1 MYDRLFSQRGRR
13 AKRKGQQLVYNV
25 EREERV
31 DIAREW
37 YGCQLDN
44 EEVGLDVDLMRR
56 GRRFYQ
62 KIRIASMG

>member
-1 MYDRLFSQRGRR
+1 M
-13 AKRKGQQLVYNV
+13 YNV